1 MAALLPY
8 VLGGW
13 VASTENNSQLTSEQR
28 YQIIALLQKNHKQTD
43 FENILGV
50 GESTI
55 SSEIRRDALQPN

>member
-28 YQIIALLQKNHKQTD
+28 YQIFALLQKNHKKTD
-43 FENILGV
+43 F
-50 GESTI
+50 
-55 SSEIRRDALQPN
+55 